1 MQCGKR
7 PTFCDKYVDIFRKIP
22 WKPQFTLSR
31 LFLGNIPFLRQLQQ
45 LDDEKNPNDKLTK
58 ITVCLK
64 ELFLENPKSKVII
77 FVQRRK
83 VAEYL
88 TDILRSDK
96 SRLFK
101 ASQFIST
108 GNKEYDRGMSVL
120 TALTQRQMNEV
131 VKDNMLQTV
140 M

>member
-1 MQCGKR
+1 MET
-7 PTFCDKYVDIFRKIP
+7 PIHAY
-22 WKPQFTLSR
+22 SH
-31 LFLGNIPFLRQLQQ
+31 LFLGNIPFLSQLQQ

-58 ITVCLK
+58 LTVCLK

-77 FVQRRK
+77 FVERRK

-120 TALTQRQMNEV
+120 ISISITSNQ
-131 VKDNMLQTV
+131 
-140 M
+140 

>member
-1 MQCGKR
+1 MLCVKR
-7 PTFCDKYVDIFRKIP
+7 PKFSDKYVEIFRKIL
-22 WKPQFTLSR
+22 WKPRFMLSH
-31 LFLGNIPFLRQLQQ
+31 LFLGNIPFLSQLQQ

-58 ITVCLK
+58 LTVCLK

-77 FVQRRK
+77 FVERRK

-96 SRLFK
+96 FGLFK

-108 GNKEYDRGMSVL
+108 GNKEYDRGTSMLISICI
-120 TALTQRQMNEV
+120 TSNE
-131 VKDNMLQTV
+131 
-140 M
+140 